1 MIRKLHCMGVM
12 VGKLLGMTYFLLCLQ
27 TANAQSLDNHFFN
40 NLPDYTP
47 LATDTTVSE
56 TEPNDDIAT
65 ANLLLPGSSVEALIN
80 SAMDVDYYQLDIA
93 SPAALEITVVAIPF
107 FSDLDPLLEILDA
120 NGNRLAFNDN
130 STQFETSQLVY
141 EFTAS
146 GSYYIRVSNLEG
158 TGGEDSLLYSYFL
171 DHQEVIPSGN
181 TSFSVLASLDAA
193 QPVFALEKSEDIIYT
208 AEAHGASIF
217 RAIDVSD
224 PLNPVE
230 LGSVQTAGFIY
241 DIALYQNYAYLAMGT
256 GATGTG
262 ATGIR
267 IINTTDPQNLES
279 IALISGFAISALF
292 QQNDTLYAAE
302 RNGPGL
308 AVYDLSDGAAP
319 SLIWHFAL
327 PGSGALGVTVNAN
340 HIFLS
345 GLNGTTYVIDKRTR
359 TLISDLSLTAFVA
372 DSELLDNQLLLA
384 DLQGRL
390 INVDITD
397 PEFPDSTGVFHTD
410 TSWIRLNNLNIY
422 NGEAFL
428 ASSKKGIRIVD
439 ISDMHSLKEVGYYF
453 SLPDL
458 SARDVL
464 VENDLV
470 YIASGELFDFTGG
483 DRKNRLII
491 LRLDTPNAI
500 GDDAGPANLND
511 FTLHQN
517 YPNPFNPSTTIVYE
531 LKRTAAVTVTVY
543 DLLGREVVTLV
554 SEQQPAGPQ
563 SVTWNG
569 LDSSGQQVVSGIYV
583 YQLKAG
589 SATETRK
596 MMLMK

>member
-1 MIRKLHCMGVM
+1 M
-12 VGKLLGMTYFLLCLQ
+12 Q
-27 TANAQSLDNHFFN
+27 TATAQSLDSHFFN

-47 LATDTTVSE
+47 LSTDTTVSE
-56 TEPNDDIAT
+56 TEPNNDIAT
-65 ANLLLPGSSVEALIN
+65 ANLLMTGSSVEALIN
-80 SAMDVDYYQLDIA
+80 SAIDVDYYQIDIA
-93 SPAALEITVVAIPF
+93 RPVALEITVVAIPF

-130 STQFETSQLVY
+130 SILFQTSRLVY

-181 TSFSVLASLDAA
+181 TSFSVLASVDAA

-217 RAIDVSD
+217 RAIDISD
-224 PLNPVE
+224 PLNPIE
-230 LGSVQTAGFIY
+230 LGSLQPGGFIN

-256 GATGTG
+256 WE
-262 ATGIR
+262 TGIR

-279 IALISGFAISALF
+279 VALISGFEISALF

-302 RNGPGL
+302 RNGGGL

-319 SLIWHFAL
+319 NLIWRYTL
-327 PGSGALGVTVNAN
+327 PLVGANEVSVNDK
-340 HIFLS
+340 HIFLTRS
-345 GLNGTTYVIDKRTR
+345 DGTTYILDKATR
-359 TLISDLSLTAFVA
+359 MAVSDFFLNAYIV
-372 DSELLDNQLLLA
+372 DSEVSGNQLLMT
-384 DLQGRL
+384 DIFGRMINIDIANPAVPDS
-390 INVDITD
+390 INV
-397 PEFPDSTGVFHTD
+397 FQTD
-410 TSWIRLNNLNIY
+410 TSSIRLNNIDIY
-422 NGEAFL
+422 NGNAYL
-428 ASSKKGIRIVD
+428 ANSGNGVRIVD
-439 ISDMHSLKEVGYYF
+439 ISNMRSLKEIGYYF

-458 SARDVL
+458 SAQDVL
-464 VENDLV
+464 VEDDLV

-483 DRKNRLII
+483 DRKNRLVI

-500 GDDAGPANLND
+500 GGEAGAASLND

-531 LKRTAAVTVTVY
+531 LRGTAAVTVTVY

-554 SEQQPAGPQ
+554 SEQQPAGLQ

-569 LDSSGQQVVSGIYV
+569 LDRSGQKAGSGVYV
-583 YQLKAG
+583 YQLRAG

-596 MMLMK
+596 MMLIK